1 MYRKAAASCRRLSCE
16 PGRVVMCS
24 MCHRY
29 IGDHALCLRSG
40 TRHADKPL
48 GNSPKKKHAMAGGT
62 AMACETAAGGET
74 RRKSTQ
80 PWKCVS
86 CLFRP
91 QFNSSVQ
98 IVVSK
103 CGSER

>member
-1 MYRKAAASCRRLSCE
+1 
-16 PGRVVMCS
+16 MCS

-29 IGDHALCLRSG
+29 IGDHALCLAEGRATPISHLA
-40 TRHADKPL
+40 TT
-48 GNSPKKKHAMAGGT
+48 KKEHAMAGGT